1 MDLSFETI
9 VLAVGPQ
16 DDDRLDRLAQAVL
29 QVAKPTDATV
39 VLTHVFTQEQFEN
52 VAAEIDLPNATT
64 EDVNT
69 VLKRHQSVRRLE
81 RLLEEHDVDYDLRGV
96 VGDVSDGIVSLA
108 GETNADRVVVS
119 GATRSPVG
127 KAMFGSTTQ
136 DVLLGAPCPVTYV
149 RSPAE

>member
-16 DDDRLDRLAQAVL
+16 DDDRLDRLAEAVL

-39 VLTHVFTQEQFEN
+39 VLTHVFRQGEFEN
-52 VAAEIDLPNATT
+52 VAAGLDLPNATA
-64 EDVNT
+64 EDIDT

-81 RLLEEHDVDYDLRGV
+81 RLFEEHAVDYELRGI
-96 VGDVSDGIVSLA
+96 VGDVSDSIVALA
-108 GETNADRVVVS
+108 EETAADRVVVS

-127 KAMFGSTTQ
+127 KAVFGSTTQ

-149 RSPAE
+149 RSPDK